1 MSVTGSYEILGE
13 LSSILGNLQS
23 YPSYEYNGS
32 YFFENCAKVAS
43 SSQNVRNAYVCIYCF
58 MLLISVVT
66 NATILY
72 IILRKRLWRDVSVIM
87 IGNLAVNDVLVCV
100 AILVPEISQWL
111 GYFED
116 NTYKSLTVCRIHMAS
131 EALFPTVT
139 IFSLV
144 VMSYE
149 RFRISRAKILTRS
162 QPNRRFVAIATLM
175 VVWLLALASAL
186 PIMKVCIAHS
196 PTFIYVMD
204 WSPFMVNFTIA
215 RFVLIYMTPLFL
227 IAIFYTYMAVSL
239 FGSLTSNKSL
249 KNTLRSSSA
258 GRRAQ
263 RGRRRLAAMVITL
276 VVAFA
281 VGWMPHYI
289 FRFLTFYTGKQEF
302 CTGIVLAH
310 LKNFQL
316 IFFCIVSLLNP
327 FIVFVIGANF
337 RRYLLDM
344 IPCSIRTFRSNGKHQ
359 TTSVTWASR
368 SNQTPPDETEGIP
381 LNSIEQPLST
391 IDREDRATT

>member
-1 MSVTGSYEILGE
+1 MTFASSEGYLSVDTMGSS
-13 LSSILGNLQS
+13 LSLAF
-23 YPSYEYNGS
+23 PFYNGS
-32 YFFENCAKVAS
+32 DVFNECDKVEYS
-43 SSQNVRNAYVCIYCF
+43 SRNVRNAYVSVYCL
-58 MLLISVVT
+58 MLLISFVT
-66 NATILY
+66 NITILY

-87 IGNLAVNDVLVCV
+87 IGNLAVNDMLVCV
-100 AILVPEISQWL
+100 AILVPEISKWF

-116 NTYKSLTVCRIHMAS
+116 STYRSLTVCRIHMTS

-149 RFRISRAKILTRS
+149 RFRISRAKILTRG
-162 QPNRRFVAIATLM
+162 QPNRRFVAVATL
-175 VVWLLALASAL
+175 VTLWVLALAASL
-186 PIMKVCIAHS
+186 PIVKSCHYLN
-196 PTFIYVMD
+196 PTFSYVLD

-215 RFVLIYMTPLFL
+215 RFVLIYMTPLLL

-263 RGRRRLAAMVITL
+263 RGRRRLAAMVIIL

-289 FRFLTFYTGKQEF
+289 FRFLGFYAGPQVF
-302 CTGIVLAH
+302 CSGLVLSH
-310 LKNFQL
+310 LRNFQL
-316 IFFCIVSLLNP
+316 IFFCLVSLLNP

-337 RRYLLDM
+337 RRYLFDM
-344 IPCSIRTFRSNGKHQ
+344 IPCSIRTFRAKSKHQ

-381 LNSIEQPLST
+381 LNSIDQPLT
-391 IDREDRATT
+391 GVEQ

>member
-1 MSVTGSYEILGE
+1 MEGVLTSFFPSAYDYGN
-13 LSSILGNLQS
+13 SSAVDIFYGCDLIDKKS
-23 YPSYEYNGS
+23 
-32 YFFENCAKVAS
+32 AS
-43 SSQNVRNAYVCIYCF
+43 VRNTYVAVYCL
-58 MLLISVVT
+58 MLLICVVT
-66 NATILY
+66 NTTILY
-72 IILRKRLWRDVSVIM
+72 IIIRKRLWRDVSVIM
-87 IGNLAVNDVLVCV
+87 IANLAVNDVLVCV
-100 AILVPEISQWL
+100 SVLVPEISEWM

-116 NTYKSLTVCRIHMAS
+116 SVYKFATTCRVHAIA

-162 QPNRRFVAIATLM
+162 QPNRRFVAIATLLG
-175 VVWLLALASAL
+175 VWLLALASAL
-186 PIMKVCIAHS
+186 PAVKMCIIYS
-196 PTFIYVMD
+196 PTFTYLEI

-227 IAIFYTYMAVSL
+227 IAVFYTFMAVSL
-239 FGSLTSNKSL
+239 FGSLTSHKSL

-289 FRFLTFYTGKQEF
+289 FRFMGFYGHGQIF
-302 CTGIVLAH
+302 CTGIVQNH
-310 LKNFQL
+310 LKNFHQ
-316 IFFCIVSLLNP
+316 IFFCLVSLLNP

-344 IPCSIRTFRSNGKHQ
+344 IPCSPMTTFRRKGKAAQ

-381 LNSIEQPLST
+381 LNSIETPLPNGE
-391 IDREDRATT
+391 R